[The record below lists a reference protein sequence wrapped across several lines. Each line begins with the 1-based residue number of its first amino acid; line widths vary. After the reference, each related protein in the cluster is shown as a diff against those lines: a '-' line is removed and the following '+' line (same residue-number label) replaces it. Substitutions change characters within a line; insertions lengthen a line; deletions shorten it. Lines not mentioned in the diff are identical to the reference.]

1 MKCVFRME
9 ETKASQLDQELEEKF
24 NEEVDKI
31 VESGKKKRKLSEA
44 QLATLAA
51 GRRKRWEKKQ
61 VENEKLDSISEEKEE
76 KDDIEVGEKQKKKSK
91 TKSKVQIKEEPPS
104 SDDSDID
111 DYSHS
116 SGGEENSEGVSDSSS
131 TDEYV
136 SYPSAS
142 DESSDS
148 DLSSADEVDS
158 PPPIPAL
165 KRQKA
170 RDLTAEKNARSAR
183 KMKEY
188 IKKRTLT
195 QLSRPQQLFL

>member
-1 MKCVFRME
+1 V
-9 ETKASQLDQELEEKF
+9 
-24 NEEVDKI
+24 
-31 VESGKKKRKLSEA
+31 
-44 QLATLAA
+44 
-51 GRRKRWEKKQ
+51 
-61 VENEKLDSISEEKEE
+61 EEKE
-76 KDDIEVGEKQKKKSK
+76 DIEVGEKKKPK

-104 SDDSDID
+104 SDDSD
-111 DYSHS
+111 DYSSS
-116 SGGEENSEGVSDSSS
+116 SGGEENSEGLSDSSS

-158 PPPIPAL
+158 PPPSPAL

-195 QLSRPQQLFL
+195 HLSRPQQLFL